1 MTTRDVP
8 DPDPQEQEADEA
20 PPMNRAE
27 RRGKA
32 RKGAAAGGH
41 GKVQGPKFGG
51 LTQRQYQ
58 NRKHG

>member
-1 MTTRDVP
+1 MTARDVP
-8 DPDPQEQEADEA
+8 EPDPQEADEA

-32 RKGAAAGGH
+32 RKSSAPTGH
-41 GKVQGPKFGG
+41 GKVQSTKFGG
-51 LTQRQYQ
+51 PTPRQYQ

>member
-1 MTTRDVP
+1 MTARDVP
-8 DPDPQEQEADEA
+8 DPDRPEADEA

-32 RKGAAAGGH
+32 RKSNAPTGY
-41 GKVQGPKFGG
+41 GKVKGTKFGG
-51 LTQRQYQ
+51 PTPRQYQ